1 MSVYIQEVLGLL
13 KRNKKKIKLDK
24 MRDHFEFGKLY
35 QNSSLNTGAAY
46 NPKMEPF
53 VVKWGDLVCQAT
65 ENLTRTQPGSGNLGV
80 VPVYTTPEGSCAW
93 DTLMDSI
100 ITQNALGDT
109 INIAGNLYVQGTI
122 TTPTLTE
129 DRVVIVG
136 LGGVLEDD
144 ANLTMDGTTFTANVD
159 VVHGTDVPAGTPAQ
173 TTRINSNLK
182 LEGPVYD
189 SLGVLGGLNKVLVGL
204 ADGRVKWQDDDVVE
218 ALTYGSLW
226 QGDPTN
232 YKVELPIGTADQI
245 LISDGTTFAWQNN
258 PAAIVGEV
266 CDVYRIPLWTPDAQT
281 LGCSLLI
288 QDGNSGTP
296 ATKITN
302 DGQLQQ
308 VKKVFLDEVVQDDT
322 LTEVL
327 VRDTGASN
335 EVKFRDVATIV
346 PPVGFDTLVMSEVND
361 WTQTYLNAY
370 VPLDDTT
377 VPYMRIG
384 GMTTLTDGQEGH
396 VIAKNVKSGALLSQD
411 AIRFPDGWGVP
422 GELWDNQVS
431 WLTGANGMNGYK
443 DTDTLLFGETL
454 KFKYINY
461 QAPGQANNILFWDA
475 CCKLYSSNEC
485 PVGTNQTLTTDE
497 NVAISSQTVVVD
509 DGYGG
514 YGLTYALQTN
524 VSNGTLNFNTVTG
537 QYTYTP
543 ANNYF
548 GTDQFTYTATDG
560 YCITDPITVTII
572 VNAVAEPPIWTSSC
586 PDTSNLL
593 AGDVYTYNYTVSDP
607 DHACNQL
614 SVSFTLTDNA
624 TGNPATWLTNTYN
637 NDCTGT
643 ITGTYP
649 ATGGVFTL
657 ALTVTDPDTPANSSG
672 QICNIAGL
680 VPDKDT
686 FFNFW
691 FDVSGSM
698 DGIVNKI
705 AQNSSLSKVYAQAN
719 DTTSSPNIPAGTGA
733 GTSTLQMCNRR
744 GGLRRVDVIQNS
756 PTGWNASSTD
766 GNASWWCV
774 RAGMSVTNPSA
785 PGQIPAGTFVAATNF
800 DIIKGEMTLEDI
812 NGNPVIH
819 NVSNSSELLFELTPA
834 MIAADYSDIN
844 NFRYTFQDFYA
855 TGQTYAQETAAGV
868 PHNPATNGEDGYSSH
883 VIMSFDATERP
894 ISGLANR
901 GVGQALNGALDVGPV
916 ADTSLANA
924 DWFFDATQI
933 FIFAIYD
940 ESSVGNNKYFPTT
953 GVSWTDRNVSVNND
967 VTADAGE
974 VVATF
979 NNTANS
985 VTLRG
990 ICMNMEPNGG
1000 PALTSIWGYDGA
1012 FTVGLNTPIP
1022 SSDPQNVF
1030 AAIPASAY
1038 ITPNTS
1044 LNTLYNTYAAGGNQA
1059 IRSYPT
1065 TAVGFTHNNGGNG
1078 TYPGV
1083 VSNSA
1088 ANTGQYYFN
1097 TFKAALLD
1105 HGLIL

>member
-13 KRNKKKIKLDK
+13 KRNKKKTKLDK

-35 QNSSLNTGAAY
+35 NNSSLNTGAAY

-53 VVKWGDLVCQAT
+53 VVKFGDLVCEVT

-100 ITQNALGDT
+100 ITQNAVGDT
-109 INIAGNLYVQGTI
+109 INIAGDLYVQGTI

-136 LGGVLEDD
+136 PGGVLEDD
-144 ANLTMDGTTFTANVD
+144 GNFTMDGVTFTALVNVQ
-159 VVHGTDVPAGTPAQ
+159 HGSITASPNVP
-173 TTRINSNLK
+173 TTTTTLNSNIILN
-182 LEGPVYD
+182 GPVTD
-189 SLGVLGGLNKVLVGL
+189 SQGNVGQLSQVLVGL
-204 ADGRVKWQDDDVVE
+204 GDGRVIWSDDDVVE

-226 QGDPTN
+226 QGN
-232 YKVELPIGTADQI
+232 INNLKQELPIGTADQI
-245 LISDGTTFAWQNN
+245 LISDGTTFAWQDN
-258 PAAIVGEV
+258 PAAIVGEI
-266 CDVYRIPLWTPDAQT
+266 CAVYRIPLWTPDSNT

-288 QDGNSGTP
+288 QDGNSTTP

-302 DGQLQQ
+302 DGKLQQ
-308 VKKVFLDEVVQDDT
+308 TKELFLDTVAQDDT

-346 PPVGFDTLVMSEVND
+346 PPVGFDTLVMSDVND

-370 VPLDDTT
+370 VPLDDTS
-377 VPYMRIG
+377 VAYMRIG
-384 GMTTLTDGQEGH
+384 GMTGLTDGQEGH
-396 VIAKNVKSGALLSQD
+396 VIAENVKSGALLAQD
-411 AIRFPDGWGVP
+411 AIRFPNGWGIP
-422 GELWDNQVS
+422 GELWNNQVS
-431 WLTGANGMNGYK
+431 WTIGANGMNGYK

-461 QAPGQANNILFWDA
+461 QAPGQANNVLFWDA
-475 CCKLYSSNEC
+475 CCKLYSSNQC

-497 NVAISSQTVVVD
+497 NIAISSQAVVVD
-509 DGYGG
+509 DGFGG

-524 VSNGTLNFNTVTG
+524 VSNGTLNFNTTTG

-543 ANNYF
+543 ATNYF

-560 YCITDPITVTII
+560 YCTTDPITVTII

-586 PDTSNLL
+586 PDTSSLI

-624 TGNPATWLTNTYN
+624 TGLPATWLTNTYN

-649 ATGGVFTL
+649 VTGGVFTL
-657 ALTVTDPDTPANSSG
+657 ALTVTDTDTPANSTG
-672 QICNIAGL
+672 QVCNIAGL

-691 FDVSGSM
+691 FDLSGSM
-698 DGIVNKI
+698 DDIVNTI
-705 AQNSSLSKVYAQAN
+705 ASNSSLARVYSQS
-719 DTTSSPNIPAGTGA
+719 DTGGTGT
-733 GTSTLQMCNRR
+733 GTSTLQMNPGI
-744 GGLRRVDVIQNS
+744 GGLRRVDVPLNVAA
-756 PTGWNASSTD
+756 GWNSSSTN
-766 GNASWWCV
+766 GNSSWWCV
-774 RAGMSVTNPSA
+774 RPGMSVSG
-785 PGQIPAGTFVAATNF
+785 PGILPGTFVAATNF
-800 DIIKGEMTLEDI
+800 TAIPGQMTLEDAG
-812 NGNPVIH
+812 GNAIIH
-819 NVSNSSELLFELTPA
+819 TVAANTELTFELTA
-834 MIAADYSDIN
+834 TMIGTDYTDIN
-844 NFRYTFQDFYA
+844 NLRNTFQDFYA

-868 PHNPATNGEDGYSSH
+868 PHNSATNGVDGYNSH
-883 VIMSFDATERP
+883 IIWCHDATEHP
-894 ISGLANR
+894 IDGLANR
-901 GVGQALNGALDVGPV
+901 GLGQAGNGALDVGPV
-916 ADTSLANA
+916 SDTSQANA

-933 FIFAIYD
+933 FMFAIYD
-940 ESSVGNNKYFPTT
+940 ESCCGGARYFNFWDTRNTSTGGDTVGDTQR
-953 GVSWTDRNVSVNND
+953 VVN
-967 VTADAGE
+967 
-974 VVATF
+974 TF
-979 NNTANS
+979 NNTSNS

-990 ICMNMEPNGG
+990 ICMNMEPNAG
-1000 PALTSIWGYDGA
+1000 PAMTGIWGYNGA

-1022 SSDPQNVF
+1022 FSDPTVAS
-1030 AAIPASAY
+1030 AAIPATAY
-1038 ITPNTS
+1038 QGTS
-1044 LNTLYNTYAAGGNQA
+1044 VDTLYSNYAGGSGIKA
-1059 IRSYPT
+1059 IRPYPT
-1065 TAVGFTHNNGGNG
+1065 TEVGFTHNG
-1078 TYPGV
+1078 YLGV
-1083 VSNSA
+1083 VSNSS
-1088 ANTGQYYFN
+1088 ANPGSYYFN
-1097 TFKAALLD
+1097 AFKAALLD